1 MPIVVRVNPSRVTW
15 AHFRPVAFIQ
25 DTTEEA
31 QINPEMAPIR
41 NVLPQRTKEGRFR
54 LPSLTLTVGLNRH
67 NTVVLQ
73 KANKNDE
80 LLKHEQGHFDILVLV
95 TRALARE
102 LESLEAES
110 AQDLGNLFKEAGD
123 RHNDRAVTIDT
134 AYDRET
140 EHSRKKQAQAKWD
153 SAIAAALRDPK
164 ASKISGMEL

>member
-1 MPIVVRVNPSRVTW
+1 
-15 AHFRPVAFIQ
+15 
-25 DTTEEA
+25 
-31 QINPEMAPIR
+31 MAPIQ

-67 NTVVLQ
+67 NTMVLQ
-73 KANKNDE
+73 KAKKTDE

-110 AQDLGNLFKEAGD
+110 APDLGDLLQDARD
-123 RHNDRAVTIDT
+123 RHSARADTIDA
-134 AYDRET
+134 AYDTET

-153 SAIAAALRDPK
+153 IAIAAALRDPK